1 MKTNMLAL
9 FALVLSV
16 NPWVSASA
24 ATLVV
29 DKVSGTYQT
38 IQEAVNAANEGD
50 TIYIRNGIYDVG
62 ETCDAISP
70 TTSNRVYITKALTLV
85 GESKEGVIIKG
96 KRATINTDSDLGCG
110 TDAVRCLGI
119 NADNVVISNLTITGG
134 ATQYNSTGS
143 INDQSSG
150 GGVYVAANKTGVV
163 IADCII
169 SNNVATQAGAVRY
182 ATDSVT
188 DTPGCTIVRSWLH
201 ENKTTGANPAL
212 RGNCL
217 VAYSLLTRHYSGN
230 AISVYSTYVNCTFA
244 DAYSGCPGTI
254 KGYNCIFA
262 DEFYK
267 VNTGTSLSNCL
278 FNAGSDVAAD
288 TTNEY
293 CSAKSGFDFFM
304 APPLVDYRL
313 HSGATT
319 AIKKGNAEYLNLI
332 PEAWRGT
339 DFYGYA
345 VDTSS
350 VNLGCAQEVVTATGG
365 TITFAG
371 QTGMTTAANNKQ
383 LGAKMDYGT
392 YAFNGLVMGSPYDLG
407 YVRSVSGT
415 PKVVKLTHD
424 PTTATKTAYQK
435 GLHSFTASGADT
447 TRRYA
452 RVDGV
457 FTFTTPAD
465 GTTLTLAPAVNTT
478 VLYVD
483 ASSTATTPD
492 GSATSPY
499 ATLSNA
505 LEKISLSSGQYAT
518 VYVAAGTYDQG
529 TMTQSKRITS
539 VDTIYYT
546 HKARAVVPE
555 RVSVVGAG
563 ADKTF
568 IVGADDPD
576 AEEAN
581 YGCGA
586 NAVRCVALFA
596 NSHLAGFTLT
606 GGRTDVGTSS
616 MNNADDFHGGGVLS
630 AAGQVSALA
639 WIEDCVISNCVARRG
654 GGGYNGIYNRVQF
667 FENRDIQGGN
677 GAAMR
682 GDGVGHC
689 FIANCLIDRNYGS
702 STVFYPTIINCT
714 FGADNVDNNGNSNG
728 AYLINTA
735 GSVTNT
741 LILGVKVIGSKTP
754 LHNCVY
760 STTTSDKIASD
771 SSADDTCVASDALT
785 MDADYSPTI
794 GSNEAVDKADLDGYD
809 IARWGIYDVYGN
821 PRRMNGLNL
830 DVGAV
835 EANWTNAYSK
845 VLKKF
850 TVTAADPEVELVD
863 EGLKI
868 PAGASLTATVGRT
881 DGANLSYALL
891 ATVSQDTQ
899 CFVTQDGCA
908 AAKTLSASVS
918 STTLKTDDTGFAS
931 YVFTTAGTGSTILT
945 KLTSSS
951 GFMLFVR

>member
-1 MKTNMLAL
+1 MKIFAL
-9 FALVLSV
+9 FAAILSGGSV
-16 NPWVSASA
+16 ISVSA

-29 DKVSGTYQT
+29 DKISGPYLT
-38 IQEAVNAANEGD
+38 IQKAVDAASEGD
-50 TIYIRNGIYDVG
+50 TIYIRNGIYDEG
-62 ETCDAISP
+62 ETLDAFPS
-70 TTSNRVYITKALTLV
+70 TTSNRVYITKSLTLV
-85 GESKEGVIIKG
+85 GESKEGAIIKG
-96 KRATINTDSDLGCG
+96 ARATVGTDNVGLGCG
-110 TDAVRCLGI
+110 TDAVRCIGI
-119 NADNVVISNLTITGG
+119 NADNVVVSNLTITGG
-134 ATQYNSTGS
+134 ATQYNATGQ
-143 INDQSSG
+143 NTDQSSG
-150 GGVYVAANKTGVV
+150 GGVYVAASKTGVV

-169 SNNVATQAGAVRY
+169 SNNVATTAGAVRY
-182 ATDSVT
+182 ATDT
-188 DTPGCTIVRSWLH
+188 ADTPGCTIVRSWLH
-201 ENKTTGANPAL
+201 ENKTTGGNPAL
-212 RGNCL
+212 RGDCL

-230 AISVYSTYVNCTFA
+230 AISAYPTYVNCTFA
-244 DAYSGCPGTI
+244 DAYLGIPGTI

-267 VNTGTSLSNCL
+267 VTSGTLLYNCL
-278 FNAGSDVAAD
+278 FNVRSTVDDG

-293 CSAKSGFDFFM
+293 CTANAGFDFFM

-313 HSGATT
+313 HSGATA
-319 AIKKGNAEYLNLI
+319 AIGKGKAEHLNLI

-339 DFYGYA
+339 DFYGHA
-345 VDTSS
+345 VDMTS
-350 VNLGCAQEVVTATGG
+350 VNLGCAQEVVSATGG
-365 TITFAG
+365 TITFAE
-371 QTGMTTAANNKQ
+371 QTGMTTAANLKQ
-383 LGAKMDYGT
+383 YGSSMNYGT
-392 YAFNGLVMGSPYDLG
+392 YAFNGLVMGAPYYLG
-407 YVRSVSGT
+407 YIRSVSGT
-415 PKVVKLTHD
+415 PKVVKVTHD
-424 PTTATKTAYQK
+424 PTAATTVAYQK

-465 GTTLTLAPAVNTT
+465 GTTLTLAPMVNTT

-492 GSATSPY
+492 GTATSPY

-518 VYVAAGTYDQG
+518 VYVAAGTYNQG
-529 TMTQSKRITS
+529 TMTQSARITS
-539 VDTIYYT
+539 QNNSYYT
-546 HKARAVVPE
+546 HKARAVVPA

-568 IVGADDPD
+568 IVGADDPEVED
-576 AEEAN
+576 VN

-586 NAVRCVALFA
+586 NAVRCVALLA

-606 GGRTDVGTSS
+606 GGRTDVGTTTE
-616 MNNADDFHGGGVLS
+616 NNGDDFHGGGVLS
-630 AAGQVSALA
+630 AAGAVSALA

-667 FENRDIQGGN
+667 LENRLIQNGN
-677 GAAMR
+677 GGAMR

-702 STVFYPTIINCT
+702 STVYYPTIINCT

-741 LILGVKVIGSKTP
+741 LVLGEKIISSKTP

-760 STTTSDKIASD
+760 STATSGKIATG
-771 SSADDTCVASDALT
+771 SSADDTCVATDTLAIDT
-785 MDADYSPTI
+785 DYSPTI
-794 GSNEAVDKADLDGYD
+794 GSNDAVDKADLEAYD

-821 PRRMNGLNL
+821 PRRMNGLKL

-835 EANWTNAYSK
+835 EANWTNVYSN
-845 VLKKF
+845 VIKKF
-850 TVTAADPEVELVD
+850 AVTAADPEVELVD

-881 DGANLSYALL
+881 DGANLSYALW
-891 ATVSQDTQ
+891 ATVSDETQ
-899 CFVTQDGCA
+899 CFVTQDGYA

-918 STTLKTDDTGFAS
+918 STTLKTDDTGLAS

-951 GFMLFVR
+951 GFLLFVR